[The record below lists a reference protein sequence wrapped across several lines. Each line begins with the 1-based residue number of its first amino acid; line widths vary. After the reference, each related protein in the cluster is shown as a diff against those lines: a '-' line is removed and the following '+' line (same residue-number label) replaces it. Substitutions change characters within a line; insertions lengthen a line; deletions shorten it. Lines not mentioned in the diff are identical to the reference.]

1 MDLFAHSLTHS
12 LHVQHMLERQ
22 REKEGEKKERER
34 EGKRESE
41 GRKGGEKEGGIV
53 CVYVCN
59 FSVRI
64 FISACIY
71 FTFQEVHV
79 IVVIHAVYNS
89 AEG

>member
-1 MDLFAHSLTHS
+1 MC
-12 LHVQHMLERQ
+12 
-22 REKEGEKKERER
+22 
-34 EGKRESE
+34 
-41 GRKGGEKEGGIV
+41 V
-53 CVYVCN
+53 CI

>member
-1 MDLFAHSLTHS
+1 MC
-12 LHVQHMLERQ
+12 
-22 REKEGEKKERER
+22 
-34 EGKRESE
+34 
-41 GRKGGEKEGGIV
+41 V
-53 CVYVCN
+53 CVCVCN

>member
-1 MDLFAHSLTHS
+1 MCSTCLRDR
-12 LHVQHMLERQ
+12 ERR
-22 REKEGEKKERER
+22 RERRKRER

-79 IVVIHAVYNS
+79 IVVIHAVYNF

>member
-1 MDLFAHSLTHS
+1 
-12 LHVQHMLERQ
+12 MLERQ

-41 GRKGGEKEGGIV
+41 GRKGGEKERGIV
-53 CVYVCN
+53 CVCI

>member
-1 MDLFAHSLTHS
+1 MHTHSLTHS

-41 GRKGGEKEGGIV
+41 GRKGGEKERGIV
-53 CVYVCN
+53 CVCI

>member
-1 MDLFAHSLTHS
+1 MHTHS

-34 EGKRESE
+34 ER
-41 GRKGGEKEGGIV
+41 EKERVREGKEERGIV
-53 CVYVCN
+53 CVCI

-89 AEG
+89 AEGWG